1 MELEMKII
9 LICGGWSREREVSLN
24 EAGRV
29 GKTLEKL
36 GHEVLF
42 FDPAEE
48 LENLIAKAQ
57 GMEFAYICL
66 HSDDGM
72 IRAILDQV
80 GCPYVGSHPGAI
92 SLSKNKVVSKMF
104 FIRNGILT
112 PDWEY
117 LVEPPDA
124 GWKTRLSHRRQTKRR
139 RIQYRRLYCG

>member
-1 MELEMKII
+1 
-9 LICGGWSREREVSLN
+9 
-24 EAGRV
+24 
-29 GKTLEKL
+29 
-36 GHEVLF
+36 
-42 FDPAEE
+42 
-48 LENLIAKAQ
+48 
-57 GMEFAYICL
+57 MEFAYICL

-124 GWKTRLSHRRQTKRR
+124 GWKTRLSWPIVAKPSAGGSSIGVSIVNDEEKLAKAIAEIRNNFV
-139 RIQYRRLYCG
+139 